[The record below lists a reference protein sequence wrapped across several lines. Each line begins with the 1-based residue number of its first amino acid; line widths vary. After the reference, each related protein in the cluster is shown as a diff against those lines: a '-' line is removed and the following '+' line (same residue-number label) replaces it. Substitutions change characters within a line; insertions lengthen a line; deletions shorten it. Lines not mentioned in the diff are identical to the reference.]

1 LEHPVINVQG
11 IEILAEAHRQQLV
24 RECAMAA
31 LAAQLH
37 RPSRPGYRIQLA
49 RGLRAFASRL
59 EPSRVGL
66 RAGPRPTS
74 C

>member
-11 IEILAEAHRQQLV
+11 IEILAEAHRQQLE

-37 RPSRPGYRIQLA
+37 RTARPGYRVQLA
-49 RGLRAFASRL
+49 HGLRAFAQWI
-59 EPSRVGL
+59 EPGGQGL
-66 RAGPRPTS
+66 RALRSGQA
-74 C
+74 